1 MISVTSA
8 KCLGIEAIPVNVEV
22 NISTGIGIHL
32 IGLADAAVKES
43 LLRTVTAL
51 QFIGFRIPGKKIVIN
66 LAPADIRKNGSG
78 YDVPIALGIMAASGQ
93 TGMPG
98 LGKYVIMG
106 ELGLDASVKRIPG
119 ALPVVEF
126 ASAAGYKGCILPE
139 ESAMEACEYPDTDI
153 YGVRT
158 LEDVLKIVCEKD
170 DCSDMLVKHRARTM
184 DGRGRRSE
192 RAGIMDF
199 SEIIGQSAAKRGLE
213 IAAAGGS
220 VSFTYSTTGQEPVIT
235 IPETDNWLSC
245 TVADGTVTLSAE
257 ANLSGADRST
267 EVSVAAGWKT
277 MSLSVSQARVP
288 LLEQTE
294 FEFSRDAVSQTVST
308 TEYVSADMEWSVLAN
323 DEWITAEKTP
333 EGISFSFGENTTG
346 ELRTGTISMLD
357 ADNNVMETVTVS
369 QRIYS
374 YSFFLGTWILTYVP
388 KGSEQT
394 ATDIVILEEDEA
406 GTGYVLTGN
415 EVIYMSA
422 NLTYDDAEGTMFWGA
437 QYVGNFGT
445 NGYIWWC
452 PYTTNGYY
460 TWDTAAGL
468 TLVYNMDETDQTLTF
483 EQMYLNSESG
493 STCGFYML
501 GFDTQDPTDRTE
513 TPSLYD
519 AMSLLVS
526 MTRVSAPAGE

>member
-1 MISVTSA
+1 MKKI
-8 KCLGIEAIPVNVEV
+8 IYAIFAGVLLVAVSCVEEESPETYLQIV
-22 NISTGIGIHL
+22 QSDIDFDAAGGSGEILIST
-32 IGLADAAVKES
+32 
-43 LLRTVTAL
+43 
-51 QFIGFRIPGKKIVIN
+51 N
-66 LAPADIRKNGSG
+66 
-78 YDVPIALGIMAASGQ
+78 AASVEASSDKSWVTVDGTSSESVRFTVSSSDREFSRVANLTITADGVSQ
-93 TGMPG
+93 EVTISQMG
-98 LGKYVIMG
+98 LIFDITSD
-106 ELGLDASVKRIPG
+106 EL
-119 ALPVVEF
+119 
-126 ASAAGYKGCILPE
+126 
-139 ESAMEACEYPDTDI
+139 
-153 YGVRT
+153 
-158 LEDVLKIVCEKD
+158 
-170 DCSDMLVKHRARTM
+170 SD
-184 DGRGRRSE
+184 
-192 RAGIMDF
+192 
-199 SEIIGQSAAKRGLE
+199 GLE

-388 KGSEQT
+388 NGSEQT

-406 GTGYVLTGN
+406 GTGYVLTGTD
-415 EVIYMSA
+415 VIYMSA

-526 MTRVSAPAGE
+526 MTRVSDPAGE